1 MIKVGFI
8 GLGNMGMPM
17 ALNLHKSKKI
27 DLLGYDVSQ
36 KTIQKFKSKKAK
48 ATNSL
53 KELINF
59 SDIIISCVPGPKQ
72 IKLLSVGKNKI
83 IDQLDKNKV
92 WIDCSTNSLSCFN
105 FLKKK
110 LKRKINQFV
119 DATISGGNL
128 KAQSGDLS
136 IFVGGQKKT
145 VNKLKFIFNILGK
158 NLYYLNTAGA
168 GYAAKIAQV
177 SLCYLNYLSLSES
190 LMLGASAGVFSIVAG
205 SATLLPNYTFYLL
218 FLGPVRIKYIAL
230 FYILLSF
237 LDVTGSNAGG
247 EIAHLGGAMIGYL
260 FIRQLQN
267 GVNIGEG
274 VINIVN
280 FFNKEK
286 NKKSDQKSSPTE
298 ETKYDIS
305 QDEIDKIL
313 DKISESGYSSL
324 SKNEKEKLFN
334 ASKK

>member
-1 MIKVGFI
+1 MANFIIEDFKNAWNKDNNALVKIILINVVVFVSASFIEIFLTLSGAGDAFKLFINKLMLPASFTTFITQPWSLISYFFLHLGFTHILWNMLFLYWFGKIIQDNI
-8 GLGNMGMPM
+8 GNNAVISLYVLGGIIGGLSYM
-17 ALNLHKSKKI
+17 AL
-27 DLLGYDVSQ
+27 
-36 KTIQKFKSKKAK
+36 
-48 ATNSL
+48 
-53 KELINF
+53 
-59 SDIIISCVPGPKQ
+59 
-72 IKLLSVGKNKI
+72 
-83 IDQLDKNKV
+83 
-92 WIDCSTNSLSCFN
+92 
-105 FLKKK
+105 
-110 LKRKINQFV
+110 
-119 DATISGGNL
+119 
-128 KAQSGDLS
+128 
-136 IFVGGQKKT
+136 
-145 VNKLKFIFNILGK
+145 FNIIP
-158 NLYYLNTAGA
+158 YYDNR
-168 GYAAKIAQV
+168 I
-177 SLCYLNYLSLSES
+177 SES

-305 QDEIDKIL
+305 QDEIDQIL

>member
-1 MIKVGFI
+1 MANFIIEDFKNAWNKDNNALVKIILINVVVFVSASFIEIFLTLSGAGDAFKLFINKLMLPASFTTFITQPWSLISYFFLHLGFTHILWNMLFLYWFGKIIQDNI
-8 GLGNMGMPM
+8 GNNAVISLYVLGGIIGGLSYM
-17 ALNLHKSKKI
+17 AL
-27 DLLGYDVSQ
+27 
-36 KTIQKFKSKKAK
+36 
-48 ATNSL
+48 
-53 KELINF
+53 
-59 SDIIISCVPGPKQ
+59 
-72 IKLLSVGKNKI
+72 
-83 IDQLDKNKV
+83 
-92 WIDCSTNSLSCFN
+92 
-105 FLKKK
+105 
-110 LKRKINQFV
+110 
-119 DATISGGNL
+119 
-128 KAQSGDLS
+128 
-136 IFVGGQKKT
+136 
-145 VNKLKFIFNILGK
+145 FNIIP
-158 NLYYLNTAGA
+158 YYDNR
-168 GYAAKIAQV
+168 I
-177 SLCYLNYLSLSES
+177 SES

-267 GVNIGEG
+267 GINMGEG
-274 VINIVN
+274 VINIIN

-286 NKKSDQKSSPTE
+286 NKKSDQKSSPME
-298 ETKYDIS
+298 ETKHDIS

>member
-1 MIKVGFI
+1 MANFIIEDFKNAWNKDNNALVKIILINVVVFVSASFIEIFLTLSGAGDAFKLFINKLMLPASFTTFITQPWSLISYFFLHLGFTHILWNMLFLYWFGKIIQDNVGNNAVISLYVLGGII
-8 GLGNMGMPM
+8 GGLSYM
-17 ALNLHKSKKI
+17 AL
-27 DLLGYDVSQ
+27 
-36 KTIQKFKSKKAK
+36 
-48 ATNSL
+48 
-53 KELINF
+53 
-59 SDIIISCVPGPKQ
+59 
-72 IKLLSVGKNKI
+72 
-83 IDQLDKNKV
+83 
-92 WIDCSTNSLSCFN
+92 
-105 FLKKK
+105 
-110 LKRKINQFV
+110 
-119 DATISGGNL
+119 
-128 KAQSGDLS
+128 
-136 IFVGGQKKT
+136 
-145 VNKLKFIFNILGK
+145 FNIIP
-158 NLYYLNTAGA
+158 YYDNR
-168 GYAAKIAQV
+168 I
-177 SLCYLNYLSLSES
+177 SES

-267 GVNIGEG
+267 GVNMGEG
-274 VINIVN
+274 IINIIN

-286 NKKSDQKSSPTE
+286 NKKTEENYSPTE

>member
-1 MIKVGFI
+1 MANFIIEDFKNAWNKDNNALVKIILINVVVFVSASFIEIFLTLSGTGDAFKLFINKLMLPASFTTFITQPWSLISYFFLHLGFTHILWNMLFLYWFGKIIQDNI
-8 GLGNMGMPM
+8 GNNAVISLYVLGGIIGGLSYM
-17 ALNLHKSKKI
+17 AL
-27 DLLGYDVSQ
+27 
-36 KTIQKFKSKKAK
+36 
-48 ATNSL
+48 
-53 KELINF
+53 
-59 SDIIISCVPGPKQ
+59 
-72 IKLLSVGKNKI
+72 
-83 IDQLDKNKV
+83 
-92 WIDCSTNSLSCFN
+92 
-105 FLKKK
+105 
-110 LKRKINQFV
+110 
-119 DATISGGNL
+119 
-128 KAQSGDLS
+128 
-136 IFVGGQKKT
+136 
-145 VNKLKFIFNILGK
+145 FNIIP
-158 NLYYLNTAGA
+158 YYDNR
-168 GYAAKIAQV
+168 I
-177 SLCYLNYLSLSES
+177 SES